1 MKGNMLNK
9 FLVLLLIL
17 CVVIPQVNNLYVK
30 AEVKNQASSN
40 LSNKTF
46 YGATNFSNTPRTVTE
61 FTYNNSKDLIYTV
74 LTVPEG
80 NRNGTI
86 SVRGNNSMITSI
98 TIPNTVTDNSG
109 NVYSVTT
116 IGSRAFADYE
126 DLQNVTIPENVTE
139 IRNNAFLDCSRL
151 KTIKIL
157 STDLTV
163 YNSAFKGIS
172 KRAVFYVRNEKIKD
186 RLIDYVYDDNE
197 IIIERYNG
205 DGEDE
210 DWYRVTVKADEG
222 GTASGSGSY
231 EYRETVDIR
240 ATPDSDYEFERWEV
254 TYGDVTFEDKYDRRT
269 SFRMPSERVT
279 VIARFNYTGYKNNNN
294 NNNSSGGSSNIN
306 NNTNINSNNI
316 SNLLPNVQL
325 DNFLPE
331 EKKGEDIVIDLK
343 DNPNVSTETFQQVIG
358 KNTDIVFIGNGYKWR
373 INGKNVA
380 TDIQSKAYCNLG
392 ITFTQQSP
400 NNISVLTEYKNIM
413 QFELDY
419 KGDLPFQGIL
429 EIYPKG
435 IYNGQPLYMY
445 KYNPSNTLEYK
456 DYDISN
462 GNAISFDIKAT
473 ATYIVTTEILK
484 DTYVIQAPNITA
496 KYLESVVPYFNEDG
510 KEKLVVFSTRNGND
524 ITFVAPK
531 TTVYNYRDNSKNF
544 LDVENHWAVAS
555 INFLTARELFNGINA
570 IEFSPD
576 SPMTRGMFLTAL
588 GNLNNIDTL
597 QYNTGGNSV
606 YYTPYVAWASENGIL
621 SNIQNND
628 FDGAITREEMAV
640 IFQNYSRYINIQLP
654 QGNSDTTFADN
665 NQISPWAI
673 EAVSSMQKAAIIN
686 GKENN
691 NFDPKGLA
699 TRAEASVLFRK
710 LIETM
715 LYRVALN

>member
-1 MKGNMLNK
+1 MKNNMLNK
-9 FLVLLLIL
+9 FLTLLLTL
-17 CVVIPQVNNLYVK
+17 CVIIPQVNNLYVK
-30 AEVKNQASSN
+30 AEVKNQETSN
-40 LSNKTF
+40 LNNQIL
-46 YGATNFSNTPRTVTE
+46 YAAANFSNTSRTVAE
-61 FTYNNSKDLIYTV
+61 FTYNNNKDLIYTV
-74 LTVPEG
+74 LTVPDG
-80 NRNGTI
+80 NKNGTI

-98 TIPNTVTDNSG
+98 TIPNTVTDNEG

-116 IGSRAFADYE
+116 IGSRAFAEYE
-126 DLQNVTIPENVTE
+126 DLQSVTIPENVTE

-186 RLIDYVYDDNE
+186 RLIDYIYDDNE
-197 IIIERYNG
+197 IIIERY
-205 DGEDE
+205 DDDDE
-210 DWYRVTVKADEG
+210 DWYRVTVKADDG

-279 VIARFNYTGYKNNNN
+279 IIARFNYVGYKNNNN
-294 NNNSSGGSSNIN
+294 SSSGSNIN
-306 NNTNINSNNI
+306 NNTNINNNNN
-316 SNLLPNVQL
+316 STLLPNIQL

-343 DNPNVSTETFQQVIG
+343 SNPNVSTETFQQVIG
-358 KNTDIVFIGNGYKWR
+358 KNTDIVFLGSGYKWR
-373 INGKNVA
+373 INGKNIA
-380 TDIQSKAYCNLG
+380 TDIENKAYCNLG
-392 ITFTQQSP
+392 VTFTEQTP
-400 NNISVLTEYKNIM
+400 NNMAILTEYKNIL

-419 KGDLPFQGIL
+419 KGDLPFQGML
-429 EIYPKG
+429 EVYPKN

-445 KYNPSNTLEYK
+445 KYNPLNTLEYK

-462 GNAISFDIKAT
+462 GNAVIFDIKAA
-473 ATYIVTTEILK
+473 ATYIITTEILK
-484 DTYVIQAPNITA
+484 DTYVIQSPNITA
-496 KYLESVVPYFNEDG
+496 KYLESVVPYFEENG
-510 KEKLVVFSTRNGND
+510 QEKLVVFSTRNGND
-524 ITFVAPK
+524 ISFVAPK

-544 LDVENHWAVAS
+544 VDIENHWAVAS
-555 INFLTARELFNGINA
+555 INFLTSRELFKGISV

-588 GNLNNIDTL
+588 GNLNNIDTS
-597 QYNTGGNSV
+597 QYNTWNNFA

-628 FDGAITREEMAV
+628 FSGAITREEMAV

-654 QGNSDTTFADN
+654 QGNSNTTFADN
-665 NQISPWAI
+665 NQISSWAI
-673 EAVSSMQKAAIIN
+673 EAVSSMQKASIIN

-691 NFDPKGLA
+691 NFDPKGMA

-715 LYRVALN
+715 LYKVALA